1 MEPWTQ
7 SKDYPGSREPNK
19 DQTPQ
24 GPNPMNVANGRLL
37 INLQLERGAVTPR
50 EPETNTRPITEDENI
65 VVRRSM
71 E

>member
-1 MEPWTQ
+1 
-7 SKDYPGSREPNK
+7 
-19 DQTPQ
+19 
-24 GPNPMNVANGRLL
+24 MNVANGRLL
-37 INLQLERGAVTPR
+37 INLQLEQGAVTPR